1 MSQNVVKIFKLNF
14 DGTFD
19 EIAYANIK
27 EVFTIVNILAIYVT
41 TKKIMYVWI
50 GSNATQALK
59 NHISNIRV
67 LVKEEFPDFRIIRN
81 FTFEMREEPFEF
93 FKNLELNKE
102 DLYKLIDYQE
112 KVMLPTLKK
121 IKNLKK
127 TLPKL
132 VDSEEYSNAIKISEE
147 IVKLAKEINDDALQI
162 EQKRLISE
170 LTAKGADKE
179 IINELEEVAMGVDKE
194 FSNLIKTEEFLKAHI
209 IVEEFEKIY
218 SKKYDLSLINS
229 ARELISK
236 EKKIWKKEQERL
248 IKELTKLENDFFL
261 AIKNLEIENAIKILE
276 RGKSLFQNLINDE
289 VKKKW
294 DQFDDKLQ
302 IAKQKAEL
310 VKVIDVFIKKSEEMK
325 VNYQFKALK
334 NEINTLLTKVQK
346 LNITDYQKKLEDLK
360 TDIVSAEEGYNKKLA
375 EIENLEKEIKKNQKS
390 NLIDDVLRDCQK
402 IIQIAQS
409 INKTEVIEKY
419 SIALEQTE
427 KAIEEIKIIEEK
439 QEKLRNELEQMEKNL
454 ASLLKTMD
462 LAKLEKILEKSK
474 MLLIELVD
482 EEIKK
487 NWVILEKKYISARDL
502 IVNIENLSKSGLNS
516 LNDKS
521 YRESLDFYE
530 QIINQIQSYNK

>member
-147 IVKLAKEINDDALQI
+147 IVKLAKEIDDDALQT

-170 LTAKGADKE
+170 LKAKGADKA
-179 IINELEEVAMGVDKE
+179 IINELEEVAMGVDKN

-427 KAIEEIKIIEEK
+427 KAIEEIKIFEEK
-439 QEKLRNELEQMEKNL
+439 QEKLRNELEQMEKNW